1 MSEVINAKILQDPR
15 YMDLVARR
23 GRLAWTLSVIVCV
36 IFYGF
41 ILLIA
46 FAPGFLTEPISA
58 GSVIPI
64 GLPMGV
70 GVIVACCLLTGIYVY
85 EANQK
90 FDPEFE
96 QIVREASK

>member
-15 YMDLVARR
+15 YLDLCAKR

-46 FAPGFLTEPISA
+46 FAPAFLTEPIAA

-70 GVIVACCLLTGIYVY
+70 GVIVICCLLTGVYVY

-90 FDPEFE
+90 FDPLFE